1 MGAHGKACRGF
12 PAPAR
17 NSIGIIELL
26 SPQAGVTVCYRN
38 KMISPS
44 SHLGKSYLFDLRN
57 SQITP
62 LDRKEH
68 LNYKQID
75 SLRSIVRELIDKQVY
90 IYSAG
95 QETRDFLERNKFIG
109 TLAAKT
115 LSIEAVIDRAP
126 FANRYT
132 QNNPKPEAC
141 YATSINVHHN
151 DFFGHYNFRHHA
163 AGKATLL
170 DAGATESQIRLVISR
185 PSSNRATAC

>member
-1 MGAHGKACRGF
+1 
-12 PAPAR
+12 
-17 NSIGIIELL
+17 
-26 SPQAGVTVCYRN
+26 
-38 KMISPS
+38 MISPS

-132 QNNPKPEAC
+132 QNNLSLKLVTPHQL
-141 YATSINVHHN
+141 SVHHN
-151 DFFGHYNFRHHA
+151 DFLVTTLRHHA

-170 DAGATESQIRLVISR
+170 DAGATESQIRLVI
-185 PSSNRATAC
+185 